1 MYRVGIVAL
10 ALAVAPAAA
19 QAALPN
25 LLAPA
30 LPFPLVVSQTIQR
43 EFVAPG
49 IARGT
54 YRLATPGGPI
64 VISFVTA
71 DPREPT
77 VRLGAVLARNRL
89 VSNAETV
96 SSMALRTG
104 AVAGINADYFDIGG
118 TNTPL
123 GILALDGA
131 LVRTPSTR
139 AALTVGRDRSV
150 HIGAYR
156 FIGTAVDNGTPIA
169 LTAVNEWP
177 PQGGATLLTPAYG
190 LPPAVANVNIAE
202 LVPISASGIA
212 PGGRYR
218 VSQIDQG
225 TVPARPGF
233 ALALGPA
240 AQSTLRVQ
248 PDVGDLIDIAIDT
261 DPTLANAAVAIGGG
275 PALLQGGVPVDD
287 PQSPG
292 YADRAR
298 RIPVSAAA
306 VLADGTLAFIV
317 VDGRHPVTS
326 IGVNRGELIALLA
339 SMGAVDAIQFDSG
352 GSATLVARVLGERN
366 AATQNEPSDGVER
379 PIADGLFLY
388 SDAPAGPP
396 AQLVIRPAHIV
407 ALAGATVA
415 LRASIVDAAGHPLG
429 EAHGPWQQS
438 GASAT
443 IDTNDELHI
452 ANAPGPTVLHVS
464 RGGVAGDLPIDIV
477 SSVSK
482 ITIVPDRPN
491 PDPGARIVLHA
502 HAFDV
507 RGREIEF
514 GNALRWTATHG
525 EIDATGAFHAA
536 SVDGTATATIGAV
549 SATAAIPVGRHA
561 TAIALFDEPHR
572 ALWHFVTT
580 PAGGPGAQTFAG
592 EATLQLAY
600 DFTGTERAAYANTS
614 MPAGDPVALSCAID
628 GDANGAAVRVA
639 FIDRY
644 GDRTALTLAK
654 AIDWSGA
661 QRREVRIPAALAP
674 PLVLASIYVVGSLGP
689 AAVRTAGTIGI
700 RNCELSLPGSA
711 PHAP

>member
-1 MYRVGIVAL
+1 MVAL
-10 ALAVAPAAA
+10 ALVAAPVAA

-30 LPFPLVVSQTIQR
+30 LPFPLVVSQSIER

-77 VRLGAVLARNRL
+77 VRLGAVLARNRV
-89 VSNAETV
+89 VSSAETV
-96 SSMALRTG
+96 ASMALRTG
-104 AVAGINADYFDIGG
+104 AVAGINADYFDIGN

-123 GILALDGA
+123 GILAQDGA

-139 AALTVGRDRSV
+139 AALSVGRDRTV
-150 HIGAYR
+150 HIAAYR
-156 FIGTAVDNGTPIA
+156 FAGTAVDNGTPIA
-169 LTAVNEWP
+169 LSAVNEWP

-190 LPPAVANVNIAE
+190 LPPAIANVNIAE

-225 TVPARPGF
+225 TVPVRPGF

-240 AQSTLRVQ
+240 AQNALRVQ
-248 PDVGDLIDIAIDT
+248 PDVGDLIDITIDT
-261 DPTLANAAVAIGGG
+261 DPTLADTAVAIGGG

-298 RIPVSAAA
+298 RIPISAAA

-317 VDGRHPVTS
+317 VDGRHPATS
-326 IGVNRGELIALLA
+326 IGVNRAELIALLA
-339 SMGAVDAIQFDSG
+339 SMSAVDAIQFDSG
-352 GSATLVARVLGERN
+352 GSATLVARILGERN
-366 AATQNEPSDGVER
+366 AVTQNEPSDGVER
-379 PIADGLFLY
+379 PVADGLFLY
-388 SDAPAGPP
+388 SDAPVGPA

-407 ALAGATVA
+407 ALGGATVA
-415 LRASIVDAAGHPLG
+415 LHASIVDAAGHPVG
-429 EAHGPWQQS
+429 DARGPWQQS
-438 GASAT
+438 GAGAT
-443 IDTNDELHI
+443 IDSNDELHI
-452 ANAPGPTVLHVS
+452 GGTPGSTVLHIS
-464 RGGVAGDLPIDIV
+464 RGGVAGDLPLDIV
-477 SSVSK
+477 SSVAK

-491 PDPGARIVLHA
+491 PEPGGRVALHA
-502 HAFDV
+502 HAYDN

-514 GNALRWTATHG
+514 GNALRWSATHG
-525 EIDATGAFHAA
+525 EIDAAGAFHAA
-536 SVDGTATATIGAV
+536 SVDGAATATIGTV
-549 SATAAIPVGRHA
+549 SATTAVAVGRH
-561 TAIALFDEPHR
+561 TVPIALFDEPHR

-592 EATLQLAY
+592 EATLALAY

-614 MPAGDPVALSCAID
+614 IPAGDPVALSCALD
-628 GDANGAAVRVA
+628 GDSNGAAVRVA

-654 AIDWSGA
+654 VVDWTGV
-661 QRREVRIPAALAP
+661 QRREVRVPAALAP

-689 AAVRTAGTIGI
+689 TPVRTAGTIGI

-711 PHAP
+711 AHAP